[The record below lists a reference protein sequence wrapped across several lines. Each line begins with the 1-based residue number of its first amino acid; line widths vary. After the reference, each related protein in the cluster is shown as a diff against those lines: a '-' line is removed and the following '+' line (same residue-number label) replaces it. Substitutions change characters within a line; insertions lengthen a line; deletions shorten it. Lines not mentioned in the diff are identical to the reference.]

1 MSILAS
7 HNNKRSSTE
16 IHGGSR
22 GPGPLSTD
30 DADNPPS
37 VVFTGLNNI
46 HEDYVDWDHM
56 KRQAMLT
63 SLLTSHKKLIDESR
77 VRLEEAAIEK
87 KRKSE
92 DLARLL
98 RYAVEKLQESKQSLE
113 SVRIEEKE
121 YRDRVESHME
131 TLHSLKEQMIR
142 KGNEHNMNKTETEIA
157 TAMSRNSWPTSSSI
171 ISKGMNTITVVS
183 DETEIAPHT
192 CLAPSKAAR
201 DGSFPFS
208 RIRYMFSRTTIA
220 ASTTIPT
227 AKAIPASETTLIER
241 PNNAIAT
248 NDEITET
255 GIANPTTNVA
265 RTDLRNK
272 SNITTAMVP
281 PTQIF

>member
-1 MSILAS
+1 MLSPSLMSILAS

-142 KGNEHNMNKTETEIA
+142 KGNEHNMNKTETEIGGWIYNMKGEGGGGGPYK
-157 TAMSRNSWPTSSSI
+157 TVPSRVFFRFHH
-171 ISKGMNTITVVS
+171 GFCCVVERHG
-183 DETEIAPHT
+183 DHQRRCVRAFVP
-192 CLAPSKAAR
+192 
-201 DGSFPFS
+201 G
-208 RIRYMFSRTTIA
+208 RIRKSE
-220 ASTTIPT
+220 ASVE
-227 AKAIPASETTLIER
+227 K
-241 PNNAIAT
+241 
-248 NDEITET
+248 
-255 GIANPTTNVA
+255 TTNLGRA
-265 RTDLRNK
+265 RERAAGSIGESARGRQRIRTDGMR
-272 SNITTAMVP
+272 TAFGGIILGP
-281 PTQIF
+281 SLA